1 MYIFKKVVIRLANLA
16 AMIATLMSG
25 TLLTFYIDEVIYNN
39 SSYYMGMP
47 GWMYPIVCMLVSM
60 MIWARIT
67 NGKVNLFE
75 D

>member
-16 AMIATLMSG
+16 AMLATLMSG
-25 TLLTFYIDEVIYNN
+25 TLLTFYIDEAIYDN

-47 GWMYPIVCMLVSM
+47 GWMYPIMCVLVSA

-67 NGKVNLFE
+67 NGEINLFE
-75 D
+75 

>member
-16 AMIATLMSG
+16 AMLATLMSG
-25 TLLTFYIDEVIYNN
+25 TLLTFCIDEVIYDN

-47 GWMYPIVCMLVSM
+47 GWMYPIMCVLVSM

>member
-16 AMIATLMSG
+16 AMLATLMSG
-25 TLLTFYIDEVIYNN
+25 TLLTFYIDEVIYDN

-47 GWMYPIVCMLVSM
+47 GWMYPIMCVLVSM

-67 NGKVNLFE
+67 NGEINLFE
-75 D
+75 

>member
-16 AMIATLMSG
+16 AMLATLMAG
-25 TLLTFYIDEVIYNN
+25 TLLTFYIDEVIYDN

-47 GWMYPIVCMLVSM
+47 GWMYPIMCVLVSM

-67 NGKVNLFE
+67 NGEVNLFE
-75 D
+75 